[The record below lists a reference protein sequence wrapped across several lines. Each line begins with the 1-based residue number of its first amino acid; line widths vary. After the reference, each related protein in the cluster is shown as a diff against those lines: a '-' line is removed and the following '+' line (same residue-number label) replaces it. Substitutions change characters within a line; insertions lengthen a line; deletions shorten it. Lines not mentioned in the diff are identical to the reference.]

1 MPLLQKSAAPR
12 LVFVS
17 SRMGSLSLAM
27 DKSTRYYNIDYK
39 AYDSSKAALNM
50 LALNYARILEDNGA
64 LVNVAC
70 PGLVRTKL
78 INNHELGSSP
88 EMGAE
93 RIVELATAAK
103 GGPMAT
109 FSDRHGSIPW

>member
-1 MPLLQKSAAPR
+1 
-12 LVFVS
+12 
-17 SRMGSLSLAM
+17 MGSLSLAM

-39 AYDSSKAALNM
+39 AYDSSKAALNMLALNM

-88 EMGAE
+88 EMRAE